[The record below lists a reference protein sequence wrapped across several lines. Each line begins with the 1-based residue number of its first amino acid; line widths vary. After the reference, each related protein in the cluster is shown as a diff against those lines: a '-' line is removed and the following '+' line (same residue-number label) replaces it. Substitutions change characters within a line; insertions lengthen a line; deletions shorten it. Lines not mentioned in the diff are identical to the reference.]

1 MSDRHCGTVSVF
13 LLPVGALMFFLT
25 NRVVGFQVGP
35 VMTWLF
41 VSLVLC
47 AIGLYS
53 LKLLSRLLYGF
64 VELLFGAVITFVA
77 INAYGAAQSRE
88 YVPIVGGGFFH
99 RSPQGVLQLS
109 EAQIALFGMLAAV
122 FVLVRGFEDVR
133 DGLRQLR

>member
-1 MSDRHCGTVSVF
+1 MSDRHCGPVSVF
-13 LLPVGALMFFLT
+13 LLPVGVLMFFMT

-53 LKLLSRLLYGF
+53 LKLLSRLLYGV

-77 INAYGAAQSRE
+77 INAYGAAQSWE

-109 EAQIALFGMLAAV
+109 EAQVALFGMLAAV